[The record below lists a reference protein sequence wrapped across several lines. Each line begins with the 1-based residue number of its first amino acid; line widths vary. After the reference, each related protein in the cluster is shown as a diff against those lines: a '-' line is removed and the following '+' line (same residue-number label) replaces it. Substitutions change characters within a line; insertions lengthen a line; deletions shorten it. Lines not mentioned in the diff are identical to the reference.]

1 MNNADLIGINQI
13 LQIMKTEKGLIDE
26 IKKHADESITEW
38 EKEFHN
44 LPEDK
49 KLKAFIKYQSE
60 FISTLEKML
69 EYNKITGVTKAQL
82 SNLRD
87 FEMTAVNALSKQQS
101 GEDLDEETKVKLEI
115 YEGALITAIND
126 LEEVIGIEEIKN
138 DLEKLKKHHAYF
150 ITSILYGLHSG
161 TKISSRQVRKI
172 FNLMAIEKYLIADI
186 IKNQGTP
193 SYLSGSIQHHL
204 GGEDQGKSERK
215 FIPASLVDI
224 VLSDELK
231 KFKKHNQTNDFID
244 IEVESAKLM
253 NREEL
258 GAFKK
263 IERTGIENTT
273 DNGETKRNENKA
285 FCEKIIPM
293 LLELQYKQ
301 EEMIKII
308 STQLNSKD
316 KLQSDRVAS
325 GPEISALLED
335 EKILNRL
342 TKAKIEM
349 GVSDSMP
356 AVRFQVVLPGEF
368 FLEQLLLVR
377 TR

>member
-1 MNNADLIGINQI
+1 M
-13 LQIMKTEKGLIDE
+13 
-26 IKKHADESITEW
+26 
-38 EKEFHN
+38 
-44 LPEDK
+44 
-49 KLKAFIKYQSE
+49 
-60 FISTLEKML
+60 
-69 EYNKITGVTKAQL
+69 
-82 SNLRD
+82 
-87 FEMTAVNALSKQQS
+87 
-101 GEDLDEETKVKLEI
+101 
-115 YEGALITAIND
+115 
-126 LEEVIGIEEIKN
+126 
-138 DLEKLKKHHAYF
+138 
-150 ITSILYGLHSG
+150 
-161 TKISSRQVRKI
+161 
-172 FNLMAIEKYLIADI
+172 
-186 IKNQGTP
+186 
-193 SYLSGSIQHHL
+193 
-204 GGEDQGKSERK
+204 
-215 FIPASLVDI
+215 
-224 VLSDELK
+224 
-231 KFKKHNQTNDFID
+231 
-244 IEVESAKLM
+244 
-253 NREEL
+253 

-301 EEMIKII
+301 EEIIKTI

-335 EKILNRL
+335 EEILNRL
-342 TKAKIEM
+342 TRDKIEM